1 MLWAQK
7 ASRRASS
14 TCSCVPPNASLNL
27 CWGRQELRLRFRAGA
42 GTSHGCPDGH
52 GSLRPSFGGSVVLV
66 SQARSDQQRPFLFRE
81 FLSVGAGTCPSP
93 LTMLLR
99 LLFATSVLIFK
110 MLHLPKRLVPW
121 HFFRDAHK
129 AGNNLSPWVWSLC
142 LPLFLSLSVS
152 ACLPVCL
159 FCHCVLVRS
168 S

>member
-14 TCSCVPPNASLNL
+14 TCSCVPPNGSLNM

-81 FLSVGAGTCPSP
+81 FPRVGAGTCPSP

-99 LLFATSVLIFK
+99 LLFATSVLLLRCYIYRNG
-110 MLHLPKRLVPW
+110 L
-121 HFFRDAHK
+121 FR
-129 AGNNLSPWVWSLC
+129 GTFPGCPQSREQFVSVGVVSL
-142 LPLFLSLSVS
+142 LATLSVS
-152 ACLPVCL
+152 VCL
-159 FCHCVLVRS
+159 CMSARLSFFCHCVLMHS